1 MTHYQTPPSR
11 GNILIV
17 DDVIDNLRVLSAVLS
32 KHGFEVR
39 KARDGQQ
46 AIASVYVDLPEVI
59 LLDIRMPEMDGYEV
73 CQVLKADPTTREVPI
88 IFISALDDIF
98 DKVKAFSI
106 GGADYITKPFQE
118 AEVIARVENQLR
130 LHRLQKQLHA
140 QNEELARSNQELEQ
154 FAYVVSHDLQ
164 QPLQSITGFAKLML
178 LKDQQ
183 TLSTSAI
190 DYLNRIV
197 DAGGRMQ
204 RLIQD
209 LLGYA
214 QVGKQTQIFEWI
226 DCNEI
231 LQQAMNNLR
240 MAIAENHVQLTCN
253 PLPKVLGNETQL
265 LQLFQNLIGNAIKF
279 TQPDVS
285 PTIEISA
292 TAQPDHWLF
301 SIRDNGIGMGA
312 EDLKRIFEVFQR
324 AHLTQKYPGSG
335 IGLATCKK
343 IVECHKGK
351 IWAESQPN
359 VGTTFYFTLTSK
371 EVIDRAP

>member
-1 MTHYQTPPSR
+1 MTYYQALSSR

-17 DDVIDNLRVLSAVLS
+17 DDVTDNLRVLSALLS

-46 AIASVYVDLPEVI
+46 AIASVHVDLPEVI

-73 CQVLKADPTTREVPI
+73 CQVLKSDTKTCEVPV

-130 LHRLQKQLHA
+130 LHRLQRQLYA
-140 QNEELARSNQELEQ
+140 QNEDLARSNQELEQ

-164 QPLQSITGFAKLML
+164 QPLQSITGFAKLIL
-178 LKDQQ
+178 LKDQP
-183 TLSTSAI
+183 TLTESSA

-209 LLGYA
+209 LLSYA
-214 QVGKQTQIFEWI
+214 QVGKQVQAFEWV
-226 DCNEI
+226 DCNDV
-231 LQQAMNNLR
+231 LQQAINNLR
-240 MAIAENHVQLTCN
+240 IAIAEKQVQISYD
-253 PLPKVLGNETQL
+253 PLPKVLGNEIQL
-265 LQLFQNLIGNAIKF
+265 IQLFQNLVGNAIKF
-279 TQPDVS
+279 TRSDTQPL
-285 PTIEISA
+285 IQISA
-292 TAQPDHWLF
+292 TSQQEHWLF
-301 SIRDNGIGMGA
+301 RIQDNGIGI
-312 EDLKRIFEVFQR
+312 ETDYLKRIFEVFQR
-324 AHLTQKYPGSG
+324 VHSAQDYPGSG

-343 IVECHKGK
+343 IVEHHKGN
-351 IWAESQPN
+351 IWVESQPN
-359 VGTTFYFTLTSK
+359 LGTTFYFTLTT
-371 EVIDRAP
+371 EP